1 MLPVV
6 IGLYKTAL
14 NLYRVY
20 KLNFSILWSKWEIFK
35 YLFLVK
41 NMT

>member
-14 NLYRVY
+14 NLERVY
-20 KLNFSILWSKWEIFK
+20 ILNFYILWSKWEIFK
-35 YLFLVK
+35 YLFIVK
-41 NMT
+41 NKI